1 MNEAEPTPCTTEAD
15 CAEGK
20 TCEAGVCM
28 AVDTSNT
35 GIAQESAGIDFANL
49 FVGESYNLLA
59 PKPAAAGAD
68 CAGTRLRHPMSGD
81 SLMRRQKT

>member
-1 MNEAEPTPCTTEAD
+1 MNEAD

-35 GIAQESAGIDFANL
+35 GIAQENAGIDFANL
-49 FVGESYNLLA
+49 FVGESYKILA
-59 PKPAAAGAD
+59 PEPVEI
-68 CAGTRLRHPMSGD
+68 PGD
-81 SLMRRQKT
+81 SIPSPDTRDGPPANATPQRPAPPVLKQSH